1 MQDHRTRS
9 LFAVQV
15 VNRNRPI
22 RSLCLSDS
30 RTIRPT
36 WDVVSETRASASISG
51 SSHHGQGYRGRR
63 REAYRRLNPR
73 RESDTISGKATNVF
87 PLLSGARSLRAAGSG
102 LTPVASTA
110 ARTVTA
116 ICAISHSFAFLR
128 IAGAVLCSE
137 RAGRGRPPPAR
148 RRSARRLQS
157 RLNVY
162 AAQARSATRARS
174 LSATE
179 CRPVPV
185 IHRPCDCV

>member
-36 WDVVSETRASASISG
+36 WDLVSETRASASISG

-63 REAYRRLNPR
+63 REAYRRLNPAANPTRSRARQRSLPLIEWGPKPAGGGERPHAR
-73 RESDTISGKATNVF
+73 REHRGKDCDGDMRNLAFVRV
-87 PLLSGARSLRAAGSG
+87 PAHRRRSPMQRASRAR
-102 LTPVASTA
+102 PQ
-110 ARTVTA
+110 
-116 ICAISHSFAFLR
+116 
-128 IAGAVLCSE
+128 
-137 RAGRGRPPPAR
+137 PPAR